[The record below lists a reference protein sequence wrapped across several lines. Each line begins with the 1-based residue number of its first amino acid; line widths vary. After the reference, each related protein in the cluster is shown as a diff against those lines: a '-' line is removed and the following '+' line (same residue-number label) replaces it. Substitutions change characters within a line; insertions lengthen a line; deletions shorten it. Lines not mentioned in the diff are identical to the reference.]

1 MLSFLSPLFLAGAA
15 AVAVPLILH
24 LLKREPEPRV
34 KFAAVKLLKRAPV
47 EQTEKRHI
55 RELLLLALRV
65 AALVLLAI
73 AFARPF
79 LASGAAVGATGV
91 TMIALDT
98 SYSMSAPGRFERA
111 KQLAKDAISKAP
123 GGNLVGVVT
132 FDDVAEIV
140 EKPSADRVLARAAVD
155 RASAGFG
162 STRYRA
168 GLSAAA
174 QMLSG
179 HRGTVVVVTDLQES
193 GWDVGD
199 RISVPESARIDV
211 ADVGPLTDDLAVT
224 GLRSAGDRL
233 VATVR
238 NVGSRAV
245 DARLHLSLDGRAAG
259 ETTVPVGPNT
269 SADVPLPIAGRPVT
283 ASVAVEDPHGVEANN
298 VRYAVVGESSR
309 SSVLVV
315 SGTGDLGRDSFY
327 LQAAL
332 QAKAAG
338 ATTYDVVGVSGSEL
352 ASWTAARLRPVSA
365 IVFVSTRGLERH
377 ARELVADY
385 VTAGGGIIVA
395 AGPDV
400 DGEVIGDVLGG
411 TRLRVTMPAD
421 TRPQPRTLAPADV
434 RHPIFQRFGANAA
447 TLGLVQFQRV
457 SRVAGDGCQT
467 LARFTS
473 GEAALVDC
481 ASGEGR
487 ALVLAS
493 DLNNGWNN
501 FPLHATFVPFVHEAV
516 QYVAGARPRAAEYVI
531 GDVPPGIEQ
540 RPGIATMQDPAGQQT
555 RVAVNVDARESDP
568 ARMSADD
575 FQAVVT
581 RLKDAGTSEARIE
594 ARQQEEH
601 QHLWQYAIILMLML
615 LALEGLVASRT
626 A

>member
-15 AVAVPLILH
+15 AAAVPVILH

-47 EQTEKRHI
+47 EQTEKRHL
-55 RELLLLALRV
+55 RELLLLAVRI
-65 AALVLLAI
+65 AALVLLAV

-79 LASGAAVGATGV
+79 LASGAAIGATGV
-91 TMIALDT
+91 TMVALDT

-111 KQLAKDAISKAP
+111 KQLAKDAITNAP
-123 GGNLVGVVT
+123 NSNLVGVVT

-140 EKPSADRVLARAAVD
+140 EKPSADRVLARSAVD

-168 GLSAAA
+168 GLSAAV
-174 QMLSG
+174 QMLAG
-179 HRGTVVVVTDLQES
+179 HRGNIVVVTDLQES

-199 RISVPESARIDV
+199 RMSVPESAHIDV
-211 ADVGPLTDDLAVT
+211 ADVGPLADDLAVV
-224 GLRSAGDRL
+224 GLRTSSDRV

-238 NVGSRAV
+238 NLSARAV
-245 DARLHLSLDGRAAG
+245 DARLHLSFDGRGAG
-259 ETTVPVGPNT
+259 DTTVPLGPNA
-269 SADVPLPIAGRPVT
+269 SADVPLPVSGRPVT
-283 ASVAVEDPHGVEANN
+283 ASVAVDDPRGLQANN

-315 SGTGDLGRDSFY
+315 TGSGDLSREAFY

-332 QAKAAG
+332 QANAAG

-352 ASWTAARLRPVSA
+352 ASWTPARLRPVA
-365 IVFVSTRGLERH
+365 AVVFVSTRGLERR
-377 ARELVADY
+377 ARELVSEY
-385 VTAGGGIIVA
+385 VNAGGGVIVA
-395 AGPDV
+395 AGPDI

-421 TRPQPRTLAPADV
+421 TRPAPRTLAPADV

-481 ASGEGR
+481 TSGEGR

-516 QYVAGARPRAAEYVI
+516 RYVASVRPRAVEYVI
-531 GDVPPGIEQ
+531 GDVPPGVQ
-540 RPGIATMQDPAGQQT
+540 PRPGIATVQDLAGRQT
-555 RVAVNVDARESDP
+555 RVAVNVDPRESDP

-601 QHLWQYAIILMLML
+601 QHLWQYAVILMLIL
-615 LALEGLVASRT
+615 LAVEGVVASRT